1 VRSFANVAVCSVA
14 LLLSSFSIVAF
25 ARAKSAGN
33 FGGSRGLTFYTAP
46 ELSLFNE
53 RLGNS
58 PRLTADKEFGRALTH
73 AVNFDFLDLK
83 ETAGWGIEAQ
93 HWAETLRGTA
103 TNGDGDPRSEAT
115 LAFVRL
121 WLSGSVRLWPWVG
134 PVIVKRNTNIF
145 GHTIIM
151 NKAKPLKTGFFSHA
165 FLSTGPLLWRHDYYL
180 SDAVNQTAINYATRT
195 ISWEG
200 GVRWTLGYRLGRFCD
215 VGFELSFLAEITTTA
230 PMICR
235 STSFRRLRGPV
246 VKASCLF
253 VFSTH
258 NRIRSIDQTV
268 FLKNFHAPPNH

>member
-215 VGFELSFLAEITTTA
+215 VGFELAASRSRALKGESVVGQYFLSGRDNNDRTDDLQVDKL
-230 PMICR
+230 
-235 STSFRRLRGPV
+235 S
-246 VKASCLF
+246 KAAWSSSQGLMF
-253 VFSTH
+253 
-258 NRIRSIDQTV
+258 IR
-268 FLKNFHAPPNH
+268 FFYP